1 MENIFAYF
9 RSYFENFYIAVPGIR
24 DIIEIAILSLA
35 IYKVMQ
41 WFMNSRAWTLLKGVV
56 IILLFMVFAA
66 VLRLNTILYI
76 LKNAFSVGI
85 IAIIILFQPELR
97 RGLEELG
104 KKKLSSY
111 LSIKDTENLHGLTDK
126 TIYEI
131 VKTATALSATRT
143 GALIVI
149 ENEIS
154 LQDFVDT
161 GISVDAIVTNQL
173 LVNIFEH
180 NTPLHDGAVIIRN
193 NRVEAATCYLPLSDN
208 NDINKELGT
217 RHRAG
222 IGVSEMSDSIT
233 VIVSEET
240 GSIAVAKDGQIYR
253 NLDAEALRKFLFT
266 LHREEGKRTKE
277 DKKVIKIRKHKGGKG
292 GSHR

>member
-85 IAIIILFQPELR
+85 IAIIILFQPELS

-104 KKKLSSY
+104 KITTEQ
-111 LSIKDTENLHGLTDK
+111 IKGCYT
-126 TIYEI
+126 
-131 VKTATALSATRT
+131 VKSQSPYFTVSA
-143 GALIVI
+143 
-149 ENEIS
+149 
-154 LQDFVDT
+154 
-161 GISVDAIVTNQL
+161 
-173 LVNIFEH
+173 
-180 NTPLHDGAVIIRN
+180 
-193 NRVEAATCYLPLSDN
+193 
-208 NDINKELGT
+208 
-217 RHRAG
+217 
-222 IGVSEMSDSIT
+222 
-233 VIVSEET
+233 
-240 GSIAVAKDGQIYR
+240 
-253 NLDAEALRKFLFT
+253 
-266 LHREEGKRTKE
+266 
-277 DKKVIKIRKHKGGKG
+277 GKG
-292 GSHR
+292 QDNG

>member
-9 RSYFENFYIAVPGIR
+9 RSYFEKFYIAVPGIR

-85 IAIIILFQPELR
+85 IAIIILFQPEFR

-104 KKKLSSY
+104 KK
-111 LSIKDTENLHGLTDK
+111 
-126 TIYEI
+126 
-131 VKTATALSATRT
+131 
-143 GALIVI
+143 
-149 ENEIS
+149 
-154 LQDFVDT
+154 T

-193 NRVEAATCYLPLSDN
+193 NRVEAATCYLPLSAN

>member
-1 MENIFAYF
+1 M
-9 RSYFENFYIAVPGIR
+9 
-24 DIIEIAILSLA
+24 
-35 IYKVMQ
+35 
-41 WFMNSRAWTLLKGVV
+41 
-56 IILLFMVFAA
+56 
-66 VLRLNTILYI
+66 
-76 LKNAFSVGI
+76 
-85 IAIIILFQPELR
+85 FQPEFR

-111 LSIKDTENLHGLTDK
+111 LSIRDTENQHGLTDK

-193 NRVEAATCYLPLSDN
+193 NRVEAATCYLPLSAN

>member
-9 RSYFENFYIAVPGIR
+9 RSYFEKFYIAVPGIR

-85 IAIIILFQPELR
+85 IAIIILFQPEFR

-111 LSIKDTENLHGLTDK
+111 LSIRDTENPHGLTDK

-193 NRVEAATCYLPLSDN
+193 NRVEAAVKCLT
-208 NDINKELGT
+208 
-217 RHRAG
+217 A
-222 IGVSEMSDSIT
+222 
-233 VIVSEET
+233 
-240 GSIAVAKDGQIYR
+240 
-253 NLDAEALRKFLFT
+253 
-266 LHREEGKRTKE
+266 
-277 DKKVIKIRKHKGGKG
+277 
-292 GSHR
+292 